1 MSITHARSTSF
12 ALVALVVILF
22 VALFFIVTTPQL
34 ALLYV
39 QLSALAP
46 MALLVVA
53 LWTLSN
59 FEHLLGRPA

>member
-1 MSITHARSTSF
+1 MSFAHTRSTSF
-12 ALVALVVILF
+12 ALLALVVILF
-22 VALFFIVTTPQL
+22 VALFFIVTTLEL

-39 QLSALAP
+39 QLSALTP
-46 MALLVVA
+46 MALLVVV

>member
-1 MSITHARSTSF
+1 MSLAHARSTSI

-46 MALLVVA
+46 MVLLVIA